1 MMTQI
6 GSKGVCLPALLVIL
20 VGCQGN
26 DNLPETVEASG
37 VVTLDGQ
44 PVEGAAIVFIDAEG
58 KYTARGMSDKDGRF
72 SLNAF
77 EEKTGAVPGTYKVV
91 VTKTVEQKTEG
102 ASIGGEEAEHAGEEA
117 NTMIVN
123 LLPQKYSVPSG
134 ELTVTIPPEGTSDI
148 KLELSS
154 K

>member
-1 MMTQI
+1 MIARIRYKGI
-6 GSKGVCLPALLVIL
+6 GLAALIAVSI
-20 VGCQGN
+20 GCNGG

-44 PVEGAAIVFIDAEG
+44 PVEGAAIVFIDDQG
-58 KYTARGMSDKDGRF
+58 QYTARGMSDKEGRF

-77 EEKTGAVPGTYKVV
+77 EQKKGAVPGTYKAV
-91 VTKTVEQKTEG
+91 VTKTVEQQTEG
-102 ASIGGEEAEHAGEEA
+102 ASIGGEEAEHAGDEA

-123 LLPQKYSVPSG
+123 LLPQKYSIPSG

-148 KLELSS
+148 KLDLSS